1 MVHAD
6 RSDFNWTWKKKKN
19 SRLPA
24 KDSLMDRQFLEFWG
38 NYLLSVARGQK
49 QLEDVSRWM
58 RGGFSG
64 VEELTALFKKY
75 YGLED
80 QSQDRPESSA
90 AWERA
95 AEDFKKSFRDYFCI
109 MGWVSKDEYQNLE
122 QENQALKQKIE
133 AQEQTISRLRD
144 LIKNPGIDPNKSLDV
159 LQDLINKQSAEFQ
172 KLVKKFSEPDQ

>member
-1 MVHAD
+1 
-6 RSDFNWTWKKKKN
+6 
-19 SRLPA
+19 
-24 KDSLMDRQFLEFWG
+24 MDRQFLEFWG

-75 YGLED
+75 YGLEEK
-80 QSQDRPESSA
+80 SQDRPESSA

>member
-1 MVHAD
+1 
-6 RSDFNWTWKKKKN
+6 
-19 SRLPA
+19 
-24 KDSLMDRQFLEFWG
+24 MDRQFLEFWG

-49 QLEDVSRWM
+49 QLEDVTRWI

-75 YGLED
+75 YGLEE
-80 QSQDRPESSA
+80 QSQDGPESSA

-95 AEDFKKSFRDYFCI
+95 AADFKKSFGDYFSI
-109 MGWVSKDEYQNLE
+109 MGWVSKDEYQILE
-122 QENQALKQKIE
+122 EENQALKQKIE
-133 AQEQTISRLRD
+133 AQEETILRLRD
-144 LIKNPGIDPNKSLDV
+144 LLKSPGIDPNKSLDV

>member
-1 MVHAD
+1 
-6 RSDFNWTWKKKKN
+6 
-19 SRLPA
+19 
-24 KDSLMDRQFLEFWG
+24 MDRQFLEFWG
-38 NYLLSVARGQK
+38 NYLLSVSRGQK
-49 QLEDVSRWM
+49 QLEDVTSWI

-75 YGLED
+75 YGLEE

-90 AWERA
+90 AWEKA
-95 AEDFKKSFRDYFCI
+95 AADFKKSFGDYFSI
-109 MGWVSKDEYQNLE
+109 MGWVSKDEYQILE
-122 QENQALKQKIE
+122 KENQVLKQKIE

-144 LIKNPGIDPNKSLDV
+144 LLKSPGIDPNKSLDV

>member
-24 KDSLMDRQFLEFWG
+24 KDFLMDRQFLEFWG

-49 QLEDVSRWM
+49 QLEDLSRWIS
-58 RGGFSG
+58 GGFSG

-75 YGLED
+75 YGLEE
-80 QSQDRPESSA
+80 QGQDGPESSA

-109 MGWVSKDEYQNLE
+109 MGWVSKDEYQILQE
-122 QENQALKQKIE
+122 ENQALKQKIE

-144 LIKNPGIDPNKSLDV
+144 LIKNPGIDPNKSLEV
-159 LQDLINKQSAEFQ
+159 LQDLINKQSNEFQ